1 VWRHIGLVHE
11 DIIVAKRA
19 VGVNVLEDVLVGI
32 REELKC
38 IVPVVVEVAADL
50 IPKTNMGN
58 PVLAWRDG

>member
-19 VGVNVLEDVLVGI
+19 VGVNALEDVLVGI
-32 REELKC
+32 REELK
-38 IVPVVVEVAADL
+38 
-50 IPKTNMGN
+50 KTNMGN